1 MLVLNRKKGQSICIG
16 EQIKITVVDVQGD
29 YIKIGIDA
37 PREVGVYRQE
47 IYREIVSS
55 NLQAAAGETEADKHH
70 LLDEL
75 FKSQLETIPR

>member
-16 EQIKITVVDVQGD
+16 EEIKITVVDVQGD

-47 IYREIVSS
+47 IYREIVAA
-55 NLQAAAGETEADKHH
+55 NLQAAAAEPRQEKHH
-70 LLDEL
+70 LLDDL
-75 FKSQLETIPR
+75 FKSKLQSISR